1 MTRDTHLHGLH
12 DGSDAS
18 DFHAKHAAASSL
30 GFRAWSRRRGLAM
43 ATYLE
48 CLTITN
54 NSRCGYQFAIAKIS
68 HVLLQA

>member
-30 GFRAWSRRRGLAM
+30 GFRAWSRRRDLAV
-43 ATYLE
+43 ATNLG
-48 CLTITN
+48 CLNISHN
-54 NSRCGYQFAIAKIS
+54 GRFRYQFATVKIS
-68 HVLLQA
+68 YVLLQA